1 MRKRNILG
9 LFVGLI
15 IGLYTVLGMSLF
27 SFFNLKFNSVYY
39 AQHIPHKEGTEPDV
53 IMLMENMGWAYTPK
67 IEGISYDDDGMYAI
81 TRDKGTET
89 SILGLSGDTLYFSS
103 ASGDGYLLN
112 RNFSLQDAFDEH
124 YHKIKYNQRKVQKE
138 IRETV
143 QPVIDAQ
150 SKPLI
155 NLQWL
160 FNLIY
165 QSRFNQRKKIAQKCF
180 VRLFIS
186 KDEFIYIVAFTVDI
200 IQDTLPGVFFIY

>member
-1 MRKRNILG
+1 MTMKKSNILG
-9 LFVGLI
+9 IFVGLF
-15 IGLYTVLGMSLF
+15 IGLVTILGMSLF
-27 SFFNLKFNSVYY
+27 SFFNLKYHSVYY
-39 AQHIPHKEGTEPDV
+39 AQHIPHKDGTEPDV

-165 QSRFNQRKKIAQKCF
+165 QSRFN
-180 VRLFIS
+180 
-186 KDEFIYIVAFTVDI
+186 
-200 IQDTLPGVFFIY
+200 

>member
-1 MRKRNILG
+1 MTMQKRNILV

-27 SFFNLKFNSVYY
+27 TFINIKFNSVYY
-39 AQHIPHKEGTEPDV
+39 AQHIPHKEGTEPDI
-53 IMLMENMGWAYTPK
+53 IMLMENMGWAYTPE
-67 IEGISYDDDGMYAI
+67 IDGISYDDGSYAI
-81 TRDKGTET
+81 TREKGTKT
-89 SILGLSGDTLYFSS
+89 SVLGLSGDTLYFSS

-160 FNLIY
+160 FNIIY
-165 QSRFNQRKKIAQKCF
+165 QSRFN
-180 VRLFIS
+180 
-186 KDEFIYIVAFTVDI
+186 
-200 IQDTLPGVFFIY
+200 

>member
-1 MRKRNILG
+1 MTMKKSNILG
-9 LFVGLI
+9 IFVGLF
-15 IGLYTVLGMSLF
+15 IGLVTILGMSLF
-27 SFFNLKFNSVYY
+27 SFFNLKYHSVYY
-39 AQHIPHKEGTEPDV
+39 AQHIPHKEGTESDIV
-53 IMLMENMGWAYTPK
+53 MLMENMGWAYTPE

-81 TRDKGTET
+81 TREKGTKT

-112 RNFSLQDAFDEH
+112 HDFSIKTALDKR
-124 YHKIKYNQRKVQKE
+124 YHKIKYNQRKVLKE

-150 SKPLI
+150 TKPLI

-165 QSRFNQRKKIAQKCF
+165 QSRFN
-180 VRLFIS
+180 
-186 KDEFIYIVAFTVDI
+186 
-200 IQDTLPGVFFIY
+200 